1 MPAFAYQAIDTDG
14 RPVNGTVTAP
24 TRTAA
29 MDRIR
34 ALGRTPTD
42 VVESGAAG
50 TGEAKADGRPTIPVA
65 EVANLMR
72 ELATGI
78 EAGLPLMQSLVTVR
92 RQAPGVKQ
100 SAILDFLIERVE
112 AGRPLHEACREYGA
126 PFDDMIVGMLRAADA
141 SGRMHE
147 VLHQLSDLLERG
159 IELRRELIG
168 ATIYPMIVLAIMGL
182 SVTIFVTILLPKLMV
197 PLQQQGVPLPWPTK
211 VLLGFADFMTAWW
224 WAILGAGV
232 VVWFGWR
239 AWSVIPSNR
248 RIVDGLLLR
257 IPVLGVL
264 LRDIA
269 VARFTR
275 TLGTL
280 SSAGVPILTA
290 LGIVRDTLGN
300 TVMMDAIDEVREK
313 VTTGGSLAT
322 PLERS
327 GHFPPLLV
335 QIVNLGERSGRLEG
349 MLMHAAGAFDRQV
362 NNSLKIF
369 TKALPPFL
377 LVVMAAVAA
386 FVLSAIL
393 LPLLEMQEAVAGSR
407 S

>member
-24 TRTAA
+24 SRSAA

-42 VVESGAAG
+42 VIESSGAA
-50 TGEAKADGRPTIPVA
+50 ESRSNGRPTIPVA

-92 RQAPGVKQ
+92 RQVPGAKQ

-197 PLQQQGVPLPWPTK
+197 PLQQQGVPLPWPTL
-211 VLLGFADFMTAWW
+211 VLLGFADFITAWW
-224 WAILGAGV
+224 WAILGGGV
-232 VVWFGWR
+232 IGWFAWR
-239 AWSVIPSNR
+239 SWSVVPANR
-248 RIVDGLLLR
+248 RIIDGLLLR

-280 SSAGVPILTA
+280 SSAGVPILSA

-407 S
+407 

>member
-1 MPAFAYQAIDTDG
+1 MRPFAYQAIDGDG
-14 RPVNGTVTAP
+14 RSVSGTVMATS
-24 TRTAA
+24 RDAA
-29 MDRIR
+29 MNAIR
-34 ALGRTPTD
+34 NLGRRPTD
-42 VVESGAAG
+42 VVESPEEGVAA
-50 TGEAKADGRPTIPVA
+50 ASRPTIPASDVA
-65 EVANLMR
+65 ALMR

-92 RQAPGVKQ
+92 RQSTSQKQ
-100 SAILDFLIERVE
+100 AVILDFLIEKVE

-126 PFDDMIVGMLRAADA
+126 PFDDMIVGMIRAADA

-147 VLHQLSDLLERG
+147 VLHQLADLLERSL
-159 IELRRELIG
+159 ELRRELMG
-168 ATIYPMIVLAIMGL
+168 AIIYPMIVLFIMGV
-182 SVTIFVTILLPKLMV
+182 SVAIFVTILLPKLMV
-197 PLQQQGVPLPWPTK
+197 PLQQQGVELPWPTS
-211 VLLGFADFMTAWW
+211 VLLGIADFLGAWW
-224 WAILGAGV
+224 WAIIALAVAGV
-232 VVWFGWR
+232 FIWKR
-239 AWSVIPSNR
+239 WSRIPANR

-257 IPVLGVL
+257 IPVLGTL

-290 LGIVRDTLGN
+290 LSIVRDTLGN
-300 TVMMDAIDEVREK
+300 TVMMDAIDDVRER

-322 PLERS
+322 PLERC

-335 QIVNLGERSGRLEG
+335 QIVNIGERSGRLEG
-349 MLMHAAGAFDRQV
+349 MLMHAASAFDRQV
-362 NNSLKIF
+362 NNSLKVF

-377 LVVMAAVAA
+377 LVIMAAIAA

-393 LPLLEMQEAVAGSR
+393 LPLLEMQEAISNTR
-407 S
+407 

>member
-1 MPAFAYQAIDTDG
+1 
-14 RPVNGTVTAP
+14 
-24 TRTAA
+24 
-29 MDRIR
+29 
-34 ALGRTPTD
+34 
-42 VVESGAAG
+42 
-50 TGEAKADGRPTIPVA
+50 
-65 EVANLMR
+65 
-72 ELATGI
+72 
-78 EAGLPLMQSLVTVR
+78 MQSLVTVR
-92 RQAPGVKQ
+92 RQVPGAKQ

-126 PFDDMIVGMLRAADA
+126 TFDDMIVGMLRAADA

-197 PLQQQGVPLPWPTK
+197 PLQQQGVPLPWPTL
-211 VLLGFADFMTAWW
+211 VLLGFADFITAWW
-224 WAILGAGV
+224 WAILGGGV
-232 VVWFGWR
+232 IGWFAWR
-239 AWSVIPSNR
+239 SWSVVPANR
-248 RIVDGLLLR
+248 RIIDGLLLR

-280 SSAGVPILTA
+280 SSAGVPILSA

-407 S
+407 

>member
-1 MPAFAYQAIDTDG
+1 MRSFAYQAIDGNG
-14 RPVNGTVTAP
+14 RSVSGTVMASS
-24 TRTAA
+24 RDAA
-29 MDRIR
+29 MNSVRD
-34 ALGRTPTD
+34 LGRTPTE
-42 VVESGAAG
+42 VVEANADMAAS
-50 TGEAKADGRPTIPVA
+50 DSRPTIPA
-65 EVANLMR
+65 SEVAALMR

-92 RQAPGVKQ
+92 RQSTGQKQ
-100 SAILDFLIERVE
+100 AVILDFLIEKVE

-126 PFDDMIVGMLRAADA
+126 PFDDMIVGMIRAADA

-147 VLHQLSDLLERG
+147 VLHQLADLLERSL
-159 IELRRELIG
+159 ELRRELVG
-168 ATIYPMIVLAIMGL
+168 ATIYPMIVLSIMGI
-182 SVTIFVTILLPKLMV
+182 SVAIFVTILLPKLMV
-197 PLQQQGVPLPWPTK
+197 PLQQQGVELPWPTS
-211 VLLGFADFMTAWW
+211 VLLGIADFIGAWW
-224 WAILGAGV
+224 WAMIGV
-232 VVWFGWR
+232 VVVGVLVWRGWSR
-239 AWSVIPSNR
+239 VPSNQ

-257 IPVLGVL
+257 IPVLGNL

-290 LGIVRDTLGN
+290 LSIVRDTLGN
-300 TVMMDAIDEVREK
+300 TVMMDAIDEVRER

-322 PLERS
+322 PLERC

-335 QIVNLGERSGRLEG
+335 QIVNIGERSGRLEG
-349 MLMHAAGAFDRQV
+349 MLMHAASAFDRQV
-362 NNSLKIF
+362 NNSLKVF

-377 LVVMAAVAA
+377 LVIMAAIAA

-393 LPLLEMQEAVAGSR
+393 LPLLEMQEAISNTR
-407 S
+407 

>member
-24 TRTAA
+24 SRSAA

-42 VVESGAAG
+42 VVESNSAA
-50 TGEAKADGRPTIPVA
+50 ESRSSGRPTIPVA
-65 EVANLMR
+65 EIANLMR

-92 RQAPGVKQ
+92 RQSPGTKQ

-112 AGRPLHEACREYGA
+112 AGRPLHEACREYGP
-126 PFDDMIVGMLRAADA
+126 PFDDMIIGMLRAADA

-147 VLHQLSDLLERG
+147 VLHQLADLLERG

-168 ATIYPMIVLAIMGL
+168 ATIYPMIVLGIMAL
-182 SVTIFVTILLPKLMV
+182 SVTIFVTVLLPKLMV
-197 PLQQQGVPLPWPTK
+197 PLQQQGVPLPWPTL

-224 WAILGAGV
+224 WAILGGGIIG
-232 VVWFGWR
+232 WFAWK
-239 AWSVIPSNR
+239 AWSVVPANR

-280 SSAGVPILTA
+280 SSAGVPILSA

-377 LVVMAAVAA
+377 LVVMAGVAA

-407 S
+407 

>member
-24 TRTAA
+24 SRTAA

-42 VVESGAAG
+42 VIESAGA
-50 TGEAKADGRPTIPVA
+50 GEATSSGRPTIPVA

-92 RQAPGVKQ
+92 RQCPSVKQ

-182 SVTIFVTILLPKLMV
+182 SVTIFVTILLPRLMV
-197 PLQQQGVPLPWPTK
+197 PLQQQGVPLPWPTM
-211 VLLGFADFMTAWW
+211 VLLGFADFITAWW
-224 WAILGAGV
+224 WALLGGGV
-232 VVWFGWR
+232 IGWFAWR
-239 AWSVIPSNR
+239 TWSVVPANR
-248 RIVDGLLLR
+248 RIVDGFLLR

-280 SSAGVPILTA
+280 SSAGVPILAA

-377 LVVMAAVAA
+377 LVIMAAVAA

-407 S
+407 

>member
-1 MPAFAYQAIDTDG
+1 MPAFAYQAIDTEG
-14 RPVNGTVTAP
+14 RPVNGTITAP
-24 TRTAA
+24 SRTAA

-42 VVESGAAG
+42 VIEAG
-50 TGEAKADGRPTIPVA
+50 GTDDGKSTGRPTIPVA

-92 RQAPGVKQ
+92 RQAPGVKM

-112 AGRPLHEACREYGA
+112 AGRPLHEACREYGP

-197 PLQQQGVPLPWPTK
+197 PLQQQGVPLPWPTL

-224 WAILGAGV
+224 WAILGGGV
-232 VVWFGWR
+232 IGWFAWR
-239 AWSVIPSNR
+239 TWSVVPANR

-280 SSAGVPILTA
+280 SSAGVPILSA

-407 S
+407 

>member
-1 MPAFAYQAIDTDG
+1 
-14 RPVNGTVTAP
+14 
-24 TRTAA
+24 
-29 MDRIR
+29 
-34 ALGRTPTD
+34 
-42 VVESGAAG
+42 
-50 TGEAKADGRPTIPVA
+50 
-65 EVANLMR
+65 
-72 ELATGI
+72 
-78 EAGLPLMQSLVTVR
+78 
-92 RQAPGVKQ
+92 
-100 SAILDFLIERVE
+100 
-112 AGRPLHEACREYGA
+112 
-126 PFDDMIVGMLRAADA
+126 
-141 SGRMHE
+141 
-147 VLHQLSDLLERG
+147 
-159 IELRRELIG
+159 
-168 ATIYPMIVLAIMGL
+168 
-182 SVTIFVTILLPKLMV
+182 MV
-197 PLQQQGVPLPWPTK
+197 PLQQQGVPLPWPTL
-211 VLLGFADFMTAWW
+211 VLLGFADFITAWW
-224 WAILGAGV
+224 WAILGGGV
-232 VVWFGWR
+232 IGWFAWR
-239 AWSVIPSNR
+239 SWSVVPANR
-248 RIVDGLLLR
+248 RIIDGLLLR

-280 SSAGVPILTA
+280 SSAGVPILSA

-407 S
+407 

>member
-1 MPAFAYQAIDTDG
+1 
-14 RPVNGTVTAP
+14 
-24 TRTAA
+24 
-29 MDRIR
+29 
-34 ALGRTPTD
+34 
-42 VVESGAAG
+42 
-50 TGEAKADGRPTIPVA
+50 
-65 EVANLMR
+65 
-72 ELATGI
+72 
-78 EAGLPLMQSLVTVR
+78 
-92 RQAPGVKQ
+92 
-100 SAILDFLIERVE
+100 
-112 AGRPLHEACREYGA
+112 
-126 PFDDMIVGMLRAADA
+126 MIVGMLRAADA

-197 PLQQQGVPLPWPTK
+197 PLQQQGVPLPWPTL
-211 VLLGFADFMTAWW
+211 VLLGFADFITAWW
-224 WAILGAGV
+224 WAILGGGV
-232 VVWFGWR
+232 IGWFAWR
-239 AWSVIPSNR
+239 SWSVVPANR
-248 RIVDGLLLR
+248 RIIDGLLLR

-280 SSAGVPILTA
+280 SSAGVPILSA

-407 S
+407 